1 MVLTQYTYIKEVD
14 PSRLDQEIRN
24 STVITVALDRV
35 EVLQSGD
42 VDVWFKDALSAG
54 QKTELDN
61 IITAHVKLPLVDAP
75 PTVAVL
81 EQDVEPNKRV
91 GGRFQ
96 TRSLL
101 LDIPEGDPNDV
112 SVHDFSFPIPVSI
125 LAAQA
130 LIDSQHVGD
139 YLDFIVAPDTII
151 GVLTE
156 DTTASDNVIRVSQT
170 VIDNVFIGAYLK
182 LFNGSVANELGRVI
196 DIGYDDGYGSG
207 VESDLIHV
215 ETATTDAFLAASPTY
230 VMMSVKMV
238 EVLEMT
244 SVGRIV
250 IGESKIG
257 SSYVPAGTLLRLNY
271 TNKSGAA
278 KKLGVVLEY
287 LY

>member
-1 MVLTQYTYIKEVD
+1 MALTKYNYIKEVD

-24 STVITVALDRV
+24 STTITVALDRV

-54 QKTELDN
+54 QKTELDS
-61 IITAHVKLPLVDAP
+61 IVTAHVKLPLADAP
-75 PTVAVL
+75 PMITVL
-81 EQDVEPNKRV
+81 EQDAEPGKQV

-96 TRSLL
+96 VRSLL
-101 LDIPEGDPNDV
+101 LDVPAGDPEDV

-130 LIDSQHVGD
+130 LIDNQHIGD
-139 YLDFIVAPDTII
+139 NLDFVVAPDTIV

-156 DTTASDNVIRVSQT
+156 DTTASDDVIRVSQT
-170 VIDNVFIGAYLK
+170 VVDNSFIGAHLK
-182 LFNGSVANELGRVI
+182 LFNGSIANELGRIITV
-196 DIGYDDGYGSG
+196 GYDDGYGSG
-207 VESDLIHV
+207 VETDLIHV
-215 ETATTDAFLAASPTY
+215 ETATTDVFLATSPTY

-238 EVLEMT
+238 ERLDIT

-257 SSYVPAGTLLRLNY
+257 SSYVPAGTVLRLHY
-271 TNKSGAA
+271 TNKDGAA
-278 KKLGVVLEY
+278 KKLGIVLEY